1 MYMMASW
8 YTDLMDI
15 YRVGNTVTDGI
26 TTQDLSLIAS
36 GVPCRVYSNQTNNW
50 NGRATE
56 ATVRADEKLSC
67 DINTDVREGD
77 TLYITRG
84 GALGRGLAPVRYIA
98 SKPVAYFDPVGGAM
112 TGLEHLQVG
121 LHADNI
127 AG

>member
-15 YRVGNTVTDGI
+15 YRVTNTVTDGI

-56 ATVRADEKLSC
+56 ATIRADEKLPSLHQAFRVGFIPIRPTTGTEERQRQRSGQMKSC
-67 DINTDVREGD
+67 PATSIRMCGKVT
-77 TLYITRG
+77 
-84 GALGRGLAPVRYIA
+84 PC
-98 SKPVAYFDPVGGAM
+98 M
-112 TGLEHLQVG
+112 
-121 LHADNI
+121 
-127 AG
+127 